1 MGSEVT
7 DLASFT
13 GFLSFRFPPHNP
25 LDVPRGESK
34 PLSLCLDAC
43 EIASYIEAGKSLVGY
58 ITVAAGADIP
68 MDGVVSAALV
78 FRREIPTNRLFCV
91 ASGASEF
98 TLFLSPLF
106 CVSFA
111 NRGYSRG
118 EGCSHHHHHE
128 QTINQHR
135 DPPPYISPLLGSP

>member
-1 MGSEVT
+1 MGSEVP

-13 GFLSFRFPPHNP
+13 GFLSFRFSRHNP

-43 EIASYIEAGKSLVGY
+43 GIASYIEAGESLVGY
-58 ITVAAGADIP
+58 ITAAAGADIP

-98 TLFLSPLF
+98 ILFSPSSLLCLF
-106 CVSFA
+106 RQSGLFT
-111 NRGYSRG
+111 RGRLL
-118 EGCSHHHHHE
+118 
-128 QTINQHR
+128 
-135 DPPPYISPLLGSP
+135 PPPSP